1 MRELMND
8 VEELVENEW
17 YIVRNSGEIPEIAY
31 NSSIYYL
38 TRAASGPSLQLS
50 VKQLKMLKDAA
61 TERYLEIVLR
71 DLDHS
76 NAGTSI
82 YRGVAR
88 SICNY
93 ERFCSFCAR
102 QQIRPEIVQVPAAKA
117 LALFLRVELSL
128 FEKLGSSSALNCSF
142 RQLQQY
148 ANVLGVE
155 FGSTYD
161 LLGHVCPDE
170 E

>member
-1 MRELMND
+1 MGEVMTD

-17 YIVRNSGEIPEIAY
+17 YIVRHSGEIPEIAY

-38 TRAASGPSLQLS
+38 TRSAAGPALQLS
-50 VKQLKMLKDAA
+50 VKQSKMLKDAA
-61 TERYLEIVLR
+61 TDRYLEIVLR

-76 NAGTSI
+76 NAGTSM

-88 SICNY
+88 SMCNY

-102 QQIRPEIVQVPAAKA
+102 QQISPEIVRTPAAKA

-128 FEKLGSSSALNCSF
+128 FEKRDSSSTLNCSVS
-142 RQLQQY
+142 QLQQY
-148 ANVLGVE
+148 ADVLGVE
-155 FGSTYD
+155 FGSTYA
-161 LLGHVCPDE
+161 LLEQVCQGE
-170 E
+170 G